1 MNITENIT
9 AKKKRIEQLDQKI
22 EAIQLA
28 KDWKAVERLIK
39 IIPSDKPAIAL
50 PFNTF
55 SLTNYTIFVGRN
67 NKSNDILT
75 FDYAKK
81 NDLWLHVKDAQGSHV
96 VVKKKGAQP
105 IPKFVIQRAAELA
118 AYFSKRKTENMTP
131 VQYTERKYV
140 RKIKGSLPGQVAVMK
155 EKVLLIQPKL

>member
-1 MNITENIT
+1 MNITENIA

-39 IIPSDKPAIAL
+39 IIPSDRLAIAL

-55 SLTNYTIFVGRN
+55 SLANYTIFVGRN

-81 NDLWLHVKDAQGSHV
+81 DEARCGRCL
-96 VVKKKGAQP
+96 
-105 IPKFVIQRAAELA
+105 F
-118 AYFSKRKTENMTP
+118 
-131 VQYTERKYV
+131 
-140 RKIKGSLPGQVAVMK
+140 
-155 EKVLLIQPKL
+155 